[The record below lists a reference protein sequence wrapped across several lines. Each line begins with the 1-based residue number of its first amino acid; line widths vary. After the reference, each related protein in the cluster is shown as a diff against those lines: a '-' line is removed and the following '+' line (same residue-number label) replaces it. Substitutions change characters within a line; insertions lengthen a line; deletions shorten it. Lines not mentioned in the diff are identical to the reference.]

1 MLKLR
6 MKNCNTILTEKQQ
19 KYQHYSQVKLINTE
33 YFTCEEILLFDQSRI
48 TEQAKFTYSPLDKAF
63 QKQVKTI
70 EEQGE
75 KQIKA
80 LKKHGKQL
88 VKSNNEKDSSTLSK
102 QEKTKNLLIKEW
114 KKYKI

>member
-1 MLKLR
+1 M
-6 MKNCNTILTEKQQ
+6 
-19 KYQHYSQVKLINTE
+19 INIE
-33 YFTCEEILLFDQSRI
+33 YFTCEEILLFGQSRI
-48 TEQAKFTYSPLDKAF
+48 TEQAKFTYSPLNKAF

-75 KQIKA
+75 KQIQA
-80 LKKHGKQL
+80 LKEHGKQL

-102 QEKTKNLLIKEW
+102 QKKIKNLLIKEW